1 MARHRDVRN
10 LDADDFGDDDY
21 DYGSSYGSS
30 HVDEVELSKSMERDY
45 IYRRG
50 SEGGGHTPKI
60 GYFVAGGA
68 DELPERIRQRSD
80 SETSSSSNSNLWDD
94 LGPDDAQRL
103 ADVLEDILDVV
114 GESMPEHVVKEAIVR
129 CDFQKEVALNTLLNN
144 PVGHSVAG
152 GRSQQR

>member
-30 HVDEVELSKSMERDY
+30 HVDEVELSKSLERDY
-45 IYRRG
+45 MYRRG
-50 SEGGGHTPKI
+50 SDGGGHTPKI
-60 GYFVAGGA
+60 GFFVAEA
-68 DELPERIRQRSD
+68 DEPPERIRQRSD

-94 LGPDDAQRL
+94 LAPDDAQKL
-103 ADVLEDILDVV
+103 AECLEHILDVV

-129 CDFQKEVALNTLLNN
+129 CDFQKEVALNPRLNN